1 MGNTGNLVHEIAAD
15 LRARY
20 EDTDMW
26 LGSLCTSHI
35 PSDFNVSLSE
45 WMEGI
50 KGTVIED
57 LTPTPPRNV
66 DGFKRAVAS
75 VRGKQVKIGGRVWR
89 FMPRSA
95 GHDEDDVY
103 RNITIEELDA
113 EDHVLHY
120 DKAVEFIYDRHRQ
133 YIRKAEINQN
143 FSSVVPHEVRIEIQN
158 RVDQV
163 HKAFKELGGYL
174 GPVKIRQLIRN
185 DIEHSMGGIPA
196 KPDGGLYFV
205 FPQHLQRLEAIETLL
220 NGFGCYFGIIP
231 LVRDD
236 KRREMMRKAFEEDS
250 MATSRR
256 LMKEM
261 KDLLESEKGVTVK
274 KAQALHKEYLT
285 LQTKLASYSD
295 HLGSAMEETGT
306 ALRALQAQSIA
317 LFKKVNK

>member
-1 MGNTGNLVHEIAAD
+1 MSNLIHEIAAD

-35 PSDFNVSLSE
+35 PSDFNVSLGE
-45 WMEGI
+45 WMQGI
-50 KGTVIED
+50 EGTVIED

-66 DGFKRAVAS
+66 DGFKRAVSS
-75 VRGKQVKIGGRVWR
+75 VRGKQIKIGERVWR

-113 EDHVLHY
+113 EDHVLTY
-120 DKAVEFIYDRHRQ
+120 DNAVEFVYNRHRQ
-133 YIRKAEINQN
+133 IISKSEQNKTLDIPAEVQL
-143 FSSVVPHEVRIEIQN
+143 EIEN
-158 RVDQV
+158 RVKQV
-163 HKAFKELGGYL
+163 HKAFDELGGYL
-174 GPVKIRQLIRN
+174 GPVKIRQMIRN
-185 DIEHSMGGIPA
+185 DIEGTMQGIAA

-205 FPQHLQRLEAIETLL
+205 FPHHLERLEAIEKLL
-220 NGFGCYFGIIP
+220 TDFGCYFGIIP

-236 KRREMMRKAFEEDS
+236 KRRDMMRKAFEDES
-250 MATSRR
+250 MASCRR
-256 LMKEM
+256 LMQEM
-261 KDLLESEKGVTVK
+261 KELLDDNKSVTVK
-274 KAQALHKEYLT
+274 RAQALHKEYLK

-306 ALRALQAQSIA
+306 ALRALQIQSIA
-317 LFKKVNK
+317 IFKQVNK